1 MKKLVSFLSILT
13 LLLVIIPLESNAAGE
28 TTTGPYRKVAS
39 NAGYSWMSTYV
50 YLPGGS
56 NIKYGNST
64 DTAYA
69 YVGGSHGGTEVD
81 AGFQHSPTYDNWSP
95 FVGVNGSRPESGK
108 TDVRFKSNQEVFMK
122 FYVASD
128 NKVALQV
135 TGIDTKGVKR
145 TITLEADA
153 SGWTKSGS
161 GNELKR
167 VTSIAQTGG
176 STNFQTGSYI
186 KNVRWFDARIGTSS
200 TNNSAWSGT
209 HTKEFIT
216 FQKPYVSV
224 SYVNQSEETVSIN
237 LN

>member
-1 MKKLVSFLSILT
+1 MKKLISFLSILT
-13 LLLVIIPLESNAAGE
+13 LLLVMVPLDSISAAESA
-28 TTTGPYRKVAS
+28 TGPYRKVA
-39 NAGYSWMSTYV
+39 AKPGYSWMSTYV

-56 NIKYGNST
+56 DIKYGNST
-64 DTAYA
+64 DTGYA

-122 FYVASD
+122 FYVSSD

-135 TGIDTKGVKR
+135 TGIDTKGIKQ
-145 TITLEADA
+145 TITLDA
-153 SGWTKSGS
+153 TANGWTKSGS

-176 STNFQTGSYI
+176 TNFQTGSYM
-186 KNVRWFDARIGTSS
+186 KNVRWFDAKIGTSS
-200 TNNSAWSGT
+200 TNNSNWSGT
-209 HTKEFIT
+209 HTAEFIT